1 VRERCKDSRRRNA
14 SGSAAVLTVGSQ
26 LWARATARP
35 LDAFAVLGAAAA
47 TVVIITNALF
57 LQTGAKSAPFVAT
70 PAPAP
75 ALADAQPKGASQP
88 QGTLK
93 PADLAPA
100 HTATI
105 PPHQQ
110 QAAAIPSPVPLP
122 PRRNDPIA
130 DLIGSPQRIQAV
142 QRVLSEYG
150 YGQLKLSGVVDSA
163 TSQAIEKFEREHKL
177 PVSGRVSDK
186 LVSELA
192 VMTGHPID

>member
-1 VRERCKDSRRRNA
+1 MT
-14 SGSAAVLTVGSQ
+14 LGSQ
-26 LWARATARP
+26 LWTRATARP

-47 TVVIITNALF
+47 TVVIVTNALF

-70 PAPAP
+70 PASTPT
-75 ALADAQPKGASQP
+75 LADAQPKAVPQP
-88 QGTLK
+88 QSTLK
-93 PADLAPA
+93 AADLAPA

-105 PPHQQ
+105 PPPHQQ

-122 PRRNDPIA
+122 PRHNDPIA
-130 DLIGSPQRIQAV
+130 DLIGSPQRVQAV

-150 YGQLKLSGVVDSA
+150 YGQLKPSGVVDSA

-192 VMTGHPID
+192 AMTGHPID